1 MPITENQLNEAL
13 NRAAALMTPEGQSK
27 IQNAGK
33 KNINNFN
40 EYGDYIQSVESQGM
54 RNTNSTINQNKTM
67 NIHQNNK
74 LPKVI
79 QDSLKNNPINEK
91 LMYNKSSVLDT
102 LEHQNTYEP
111 KNYTNEQYITPI
123 VQQPIYQQ
131 PQYPQITTMGIDYN
145 YIRNIVNECIQA
157 NLKQIKDEI
166 LKESN
171 LKVIRMANDNKIQLI
186 DNKNN
191 LFESKLEFKKN
202 ISKK

>member
-40 EYGDYIQSVESQGM
+40 EYGDYIQPVESQGM

-79 QDSLKNNPINEK
+79 QDSLKNNPINEN
-91 LMYNKSSVLDT
+91 LMYSKSSVLDT

-131 PQYPQITTMGIDYN
+131 PQYPQIATMGIDYN
-145 YIRNIVNECIQA
+145 YIRNIINECIQA